1 MSGVLIMAD
10 EEALFCCA
18 EVLLE
23 GGIPCPSGVRYLAR
37 QVVRLLSESG
47 NTAADVLLA
56 AVEAG
61 AEVPARPKEGPV
73 TCEG

>member
-1 MSGVLIMAD
+1 MSGQLIIAD
-10 EEALFCCA
+10 EDALFCCA

-23 GGIPCPSGVRYLAR
+23 GVTPWVRYLAR

-47 NTAADVLLA
+47 NTAAIALLA

-61 AEVPARPKEGPV
+61 AEVPAEPKKGNR
-73 TCEG
+73 